1 MDCELSYEEE
11 QLQKILMNEINIQKR
26 LEERELKIKQDKEY
40 EDSLLE
46 DLLQNRVNDNETKR
60 KISEN
65 ITDIISVEEMRRI
78 RILRFE
84 KNNSKNA

>member
-11 QLQKILMNEINIQKR
+11 QLQQILMNEINIQKT

-46 DLLQNRVNDNETKR
+46 DLVQNRVNDNETKR